1 MSGRA
6 GAIAVVGVLVWACGS
21 SSTGGGAAGS
31 GAAGSGSAPASG
43 GAHAGMT
50 AASGGGRAG
59 ASASMAG
66 SGGAIAGSSSTIG
79 GAGGLDEGF
88 AAAAG
93 MTDAGSAG
101 VEPAACG
108 DLASGAV
115 ATRIR
120 YQGEHAPYGSTCASE
135 QQTATCQRGVLGAWT
150 GSYVFEACSPFPPAD
165 CGAVAHAASATRTR
179 FAAASVAYGT
189 SCLSETQHALCDN
202 GALGM
207 WSGGYVFET
216 CAAQAP
222 AACGSTAHGASEQR
236 LRYSTSSVPFGST
249 CAFETQTAVCSNGS
263 FGTWSGSFTFAACS
277 VGAAASCDGS
287 PHGTVQERTRYSA
300 TSVPYGETCP
310 KQLQTRSCN
319 DGVWTTW
326 TGSTSAYVHETCETA
341 LPADCGGTAHGGV
354 ESRLR
359 YKDGSVAFGSICVSE
374 MQTRVCSNGT
384 FSTWSGNYENYAC
397 SVQECTTG
405 TLQTRS
411 CGLNNRGQQT
421 RPCLGGAWRPAWD
434 NCVDPDVCTD
444 GASGTPLSCNAGA
457 GWKAQ
462 KCISGQWQGA
472 GACGVCSGTLQDPCL
487 ENTSSTACFAAK
499 YDGLSCGVWNLNFSP
514 PRCQLQLNFSGSC
527 SLVHAPTSCTP
538 TFGCAWTEL

>member
-6 GAIAVVGVLVWACGS
+6 SAIAVVGVLVWACGS
-21 SSTGGGAAGS
+21 SSTDGGDAAGGGTTGS
-31 GAAGSGSAPASG
+31 SAAGSGSASASG
-43 GAHAGMT
+43 GAHAGTT
-50 AASGGGRAG
+50 AAGGGGRAG

-66 SGGAIAGSSSTIG
+66 SGGAVAGSSSTIG
-79 GAGGLDEGF
+79 GAGGLDEGS

-101 VEPAACG
+101 VEPAAC
-108 DLASGAV
+108 DDIASGAV
-115 ATRIR
+115 STRIR
-120 YQGEHAPYGSTCASE
+120 YQSEHAPYGSTCASE
-135 QQTATCQRGVLGAWT
+135 QQSATCERGVLGAWT
-150 GSYVFEACSPFPPAD
+150 GSYVFETCS
-165 CGAVAHAASATRTR
+165 
-179 FAAASVAYGT
+179 
-189 SCLSETQHALCDN
+189 
-202 GALGM
+202 
-207 WSGGYVFET
+207 
-216 CAAQAP
+216 AQAP

-236 LRYSTSSVPFGST
+236 VRYSTSSVPFGSA

-277 VGAAASCDGS
+277 VGPAASCDGS
-287 PHGTVQERTRYSA
+287 PHGAVQERTRYSA
-300 TSVPYGETCP
+300 ASVPYGETCP

-326 TGSTSAYVHETCETA
+326 TGSTGAYVHEACETA

-359 YKDGSVAFGSICVSE
+359 YKDGSVAFGGTCASE
-374 MQTRVCSNGT
+374 IQTRVCSNGT
-384 FSTWSGNYENYAC
+384 FSTWSGSYENYSC

-444 GASGTPLSCNAGA
+444 GASGTPLSCNVGA

-462 KCISGQWQGA
+462 KCILGQWQA
-472 GACGVCSGTLQDPCL
+472 TGACGVCSGTLQDPCL
-487 ENTSSTACFAAK
+487 ENKSSTACFAAK

-527 SLVHAPTSCTP
+527 SLVRSPTTCTP
-538 TFGCAWTEL
+538 TFGCTWTEL